1 MKRDDPP
8 RSARPTPGAPAVPG
22 GKAARPHSDR
32 REDDEILGKAYD
44 ARLMRRLLAYVRPHA
59 HLVAISGLLL
69 VVVSGAQLLQPYLL
83 KLAIDGPIARKD
95 LTGLEILVALYIGTI
110 VIELTMRYLQVYITE
125 LAGQNVV
132 MDLRAAV
139 FGHLQSLSSSFY
151 DRNPVGRLMTRV
163 TTDVEAINEFF
174 SMEVATVFI
183 DVAKLVSILAILLV
197 MAPSLALIT
206 LAVVPVLF
214 AISLFFR
221 KRLRDAYR
229 AIRTRISRINAYL
242 QENISG
248 IAVIHLFRR
257 EPRNESE
264 FEALNRDHRN
274 ADLGSVLYDS
284 LLSAVV
290 ELVGSLSVALLI
302 WYGGGEILRGA
313 LTFGTLVAFLKY
325 VNQFFLP
332 IQDLSAK
339 YATMQSAMA
348 SSERIF
354 ALLDTPVEIVDPPAA
369 APATPSRGRIDFERV
384 RFSNV
389 PGEEVLK
396 GIDLSVAPG
405 ETVAI
410 VGATGSGKSTV
421 IRLLI
426 RLYDVTAGRVL
437 LDGRDVR
444 EYELSELRRRTGLV
458 LQDPYIF
465 AGTIERNLTLGDPRV
480 DPARARA
487 AARAVG
493 ADVFIETLPG
503 GYDYEVRE
511 RGSNLS
517 TGQKQLLAFARCL
530 ARDPAV
536 LVLDEAT
543 SSVDP
548 ETERRLQQA
557 VATLTRG
564 RTSLIVAHRLAT
576 VLRADRILVMHH
588 GEIRESGTHE
598 QLLAHGGLYRRL
610 YELQFGSAAAS

>member
-1 MKRDDPP
+1 V
-8 RSARPTPGAPAVPG
+8 T
-22 GKAARPHSDR
+22 H
-32 REDDEILGKAYD
+32 DDEVLGKAYD
-44 ARLMRRLLAYVRPHA
+44 SRLMRRLLAFVRPHA
-59 HLVAISGLLL
+59 HLVAFSGLLL
-69 VVVSGAQLLQPYLL
+69 VLVSGAQLLQPYLL
-83 KLAIDGPIARKD
+83 KLAIDGPIAHRD
-95 LTGLEILVALYIGTI
+95 LTGLNLLVVLYVGTILV
-110 VIELTMRYLQVYITE
+110 ELTLRYLQVYITE

-132 MDLRAAV
+132 IDLRAAV
-139 FGHLQSLSSSFY
+139 FGHLQALSSSFY

-183 DVAKLVSILAILLV
+183 DVAKLISILAILLV

-214 AISLFFR
+214 AVSVFFR
-221 KRLRDAYR
+221 KRLRASYR

-248 IAVIHLFRR
+248 IAIIHLFRR
-257 EPRNESE
+257 EPLNEAE
-264 FEALNRDHRN
+264 FEALNRDHRD

-325 VNQFFLP
+325 VSQFFLP
-332 IQDLSAK
+332 IQDLSSK

-354 ALLDTPVEIVDPPAA
+354 ALLDTPVEIVEPPVP
-369 APATPSRGRIDFERV
+369 APPPPSRGRIDFEGV
-384 RFSNV
+384 RFSYV
-389 PGEEVLK
+389 PEEEVLR
-396 GIDLSVAPG
+396 GIDFAVAPG

-444 EYELSELRRRTGLV
+444 EYALPELRRRTGLV

-480 DPARARA
+480 DPERARE

-493 ADVFIETLPG
+493 ADAFIEALPG
-503 GYDYEVRE
+503 GYEYEVRE

-517 TGQKQLLAFARCL
+517 TGQKQLLSFARCL

-598 QLLAHGGLYRRL
+598 QLLAHAGLYRRL
-610 YELQFGSAAAS
+610 YELQFGAAAAS

>member
-1 MKRDDPP
+1 MTPGTPNSRKAAP
-8 RSARPTPGAPAVPG
+8 RSGAKPAAPAKPAG
-22 GKAARPHSDR
+22 

-44 ARLMRRLLAYVRPHA
+44 ARLMRRLLAFVRPHV
-59 HLVAISGLLL
+59 HLVAGSGVLL
-69 VVVSGAQLLQPYLL
+69 VLVSGAQLLQPYLI
-83 KLAIDGPIARKD
+83 KLAIDGPIAKKEPS
-95 LTGLEILVALYIGTI
+95 GLNLIVLLYVGTI
-110 VIELTMRYLQVYITE
+110 VAELTLRYLQVYTTE

-132 MDLRAAV
+132 TDLRAAV
-139 FGHLQSLSSSFY
+139 FGHLQALSSSFY

-183 DVAKLVSILAILLV
+183 DVAKLVSILAILLM

-206 LAVVPVLF
+206 LGIVPVLF
-214 AISLFFR
+214 AVSLFFR

-229 AIRTRISRINAYL
+229 AIRTRISRINAFL

-248 IAVIHLFRR
+248 ISVIHLFRR
-257 EPRNESE
+257 EPLNEAE
-264 FEALNRDHRN
+264 FEVLNRDHRN
-274 ADLGSVLYDS
+274 ADLGSVFYDA

-313 LTFGTLVAFLKY
+313 LTFGTLVAFLRY

-354 ALLDTPVEIVDPPAA
+354 SLLDTPVEIIDPPAPS
-369 APATPSRGRIDFERV
+369 APPPPRGRIDFDHV
-384 RFSNV
+384 HFSYV

-396 GIDLSVAPG
+396 GVDFTVAPG

-410 VGATGSGKSTV
+410 VGATGSGKSTL

-426 RLYDVTAGRVL
+426 RLYDVTSGRVL

-444 EYELSELRRRTGLV
+444 EYALPELRRRTGLV

-480 DPARARA
+480 DPERART

-493 ADVFIETLPG
+493 ADAFIEALPG
-503 GYDYEVRE
+503 GYEHEVRE

-517 TGQKQLLAFARCL
+517 TGQKQLLSFARCL

-576 VLRADRILVMHH
+576 VLSADRILVMHH
-588 GEIRESGTHE
+588 GEVRESGTHE
-598 QLLAHGGLYRRL
+598 ELLAHGGLYRRL
-610 YELQFGSAAAS
+610 YELQFGAAAAS

>member
-1 MKRDDPP
+1 
-8 RSARPTPGAPAVPG
+8 
-22 GKAARPHSDR
+22 
-32 REDDEILGKAYD
+32 
-44 ARLMRRLLAYVRPHA
+44 MRRLLAFVRPHQ
-59 HLVAISGLLL
+59 HLVAGSGVLL
-69 VVVSGAQLLQPYLL
+69 VLVSGAQLLQPYLI
-83 KLAIDGPIARKD
+83 KLAIDGPIAKRQ
-95 LTGLEILVALYIGTI
+95 LTGLNLIVLLYIGTI
-110 VIELTMRYLQVYITE
+110 VAELTLRYLQVYTTE

-132 MDLRAAV
+132 TDLRAAV
-139 FGHLQSLSSSFY
+139 FGHLQALSSSFY
-151 DRNPVGRLMTRV
+151 DKNPVGRLMTRV

-183 DVAKLVSILAILLV
+183 DVAKLISILTILLM

-206 LAVVPVLF
+206 LAVVPILF
-214 AISLFFR
+214 AVSLFFR

-248 IAVIHLFRR
+248 ISVIHLFRR
-257 EPRNESE
+257 EPLNEAE

-313 LTFGTLVAFLKY
+313 LTFGTLVAFLRY

-354 ALLDTPVEIVDPPAA
+354 ALLDTPVEIVD
-369 APATPSRGRIDFERV
+369 APAPVPPPPSRGRIDFDRV
-384 RFSNV
+384 RFSYV

-396 GIDLSVAPG
+396 GIDLRVLPG

-426 RLYDVTAGRVL
+426 RLYDVTSGSVR
-437 LDGRDVR
+437 LDGVDVR
-444 EYELSELRRRTGLV
+444 DYALPELRRRTGLV

-480 DPARARA
+480 DPDRARE

-493 ADVFIETLPG
+493 ADAFIEALPG
-503 GYDYEVRE
+503 GYAYEIRE

-598 QLLAHGGLYRRL
+598 ELLAARGLYSRL
-610 YELQFGSAAAS
+610 YELQFGAAAAS

>member
-1 MKRDDPP
+1 MARRD
-8 RSARPTPGAPAVPG
+8 V
-22 GKAARPHSDR
+22 
-32 REDDEILGKAYD
+32 
-44 ARLMRRLLAYVRPHA
+44 
-59 HLVAISGLLL
+59 SGLNTL
-69 VVVSGAQLLQPYLL
+69 VLVYVAA
-83 KLAIDGPIARKD
+83 LAAE
-95 LTGLEILVALYIGTI
+95 LAL
-110 VIELTMRYLQVYITE
+110 RYLQVYVTE
-125 LAGQNVV
+125 RAGQNVV
-132 MDLRAAV
+132 YDLRAAV
-139 FGHLQSLSSSFY
+139 FAHLQALSSRFY

-174 SMEVATVFI
+174 SMEVVTVLI
-183 DVAKLVSILAILLV
+183 DVAKLVSILGILLF

-206 LAVVPVLF
+206 LAVVPVLL
-214 AISLFFR
+214 AVSVFFR

-229 AIRTRISRINAYL
+229 AIRTRIARINAFL

-257 EPRNESE
+257 EPLNLAE
-264 FEALNRDHRN
+264 FEGLNRDHRD
-274 ADLGSVLYDS
+274 ADLGSVLYDA
-284 LLSAVV
+284 LLSAIV
-290 ELVGSLSVALLI
+290 ELVGSLSVALLM
-302 WYGGGEILRGA
+302 WYGGVQILRDQ
-313 LTFGTLVAFLKY
+313 LTFGTLVAFIAY
-325 VNQFFLP
+325 VKQFFLP

-339 YATMQSAMA
+339 YAVMQSAMA

-354 ALLDTPVEIVDPPAA
+354 ALLDTPVDIVDPPAP
-369 APATPSRGRIDFERV
+369 APPPPARGRIDFEGV
-384 RFSNV
+384 RFSYV
-389 PGEEVLK
+389 AEEPVLK
-396 GIDLSVAPG
+396 GLDFTVAPG

-426 RLYDVTAGRVL
+426 RLYDVTSGAVK

-444 EYELSELRRRTGLV
+444 EYRLSELRRRTGLV

-480 DPARARA
+480 DPERARE

-493 ADVFIETLPG
+493 ADAFIQAFPD
-503 GYDYEVRE
+503 GYAHEVRE

-517 TGQKQLLAFARCL
+517 TGQKQLLSFARCL

-548 ETERRLQQA
+548 ETERRLQDA

-564 RTSLIVAHRLAT
+564 RTSLVVAHRLAT

-588 GEIRESGTHE
+588 GEVRESGTHAE
-598 QLLAHGGLYRRL
+598 LPARDGLYRRL
-610 YELQFGSAAAS
+610 YRLQFGT

>member
-1 MKRDDPP
+1 MKRASPP
-8 RSARPTPGAPAVPG
+8 TTSAAGRTRPAGAP
-22 GKAARPHSDR
+22 
-32 REDDEILGKAYD
+32 DDEVLGKAYD
-44 ARLMRRLLAYVRPHA
+44 ARLMRRLLAYVRPHV
-59 HLVAISGLLL
+59 HLVAFSGLLL
-69 VVVSGAQLLQPYLL
+69 VLVSGAQLLQPYLL
-83 KLAIDGPIARKD
+83 KLAIDGPITNRN
-95 LTGLEILVALYIGTI
+95 LSGLDVLVLLYVGTI
-110 VIELTMRYLQVYITE
+110 VAELTLRYLQVYITE

-132 MDLRAAV
+132 LDLRAAV
-139 FGHLQSLSSSFY
+139 FGHLQALSSSFY

-214 AISLFFR
+214 AVSLFFR

-248 IAVIHLFRR
+248 IAIIHLFRR
-257 EPRNESE
+257 EPRNEAE
-264 FEALNRDHRN
+264 FDSLNRDHRN

-290 ELVGSLSVALLI
+290 ELVGSVSVALLI

-354 ALLDTPVEIVDPPAA
+354 ALLDTPVEIVDHPAPLPP
-369 APATPSRGRIDFERV
+369 PPSRGRIDFEGV
-384 RFSNV
+384 RFSYV
-389 PGEEVLK
+389 PEEEVLK
-396 GIDLSVAPG
+396 GIDFSVAPG

-426 RLYDVTAGRVL
+426 RLYDVTSGRVL

-465 AGTIERNLTLGDPRV
+465 AGTIARNLTLGDPRV
-480 DPARARA
+480 DLERARL

-493 ADVFIETLPG
+493 ADAFIEALPG
-503 GYDYEVRE
+503 GYDFEVRE

-517 TGQKQLLAFARCL
+517 TGQKQLLSFARCL

-576 VLRADRILVMHH
+576 VLGADRILVMHH
-588 GEIRESGTHE
+588 GEIREAGTHA
-598 QLLAHGGLYRRL
+598 QLLAREGLYRRL
-610 YELQFGSAAAS
+610 YELQFGAAAAS

>member
-1 MKRDDPP
+1 MSAERPP
-8 RSARPTPGAPAVPG
+8 RRPAGPAGPAAPGPAG
-22 GKAARPHSDR
+22 RAGAER
-32 REDDEILGKAYD
+32 REDDEVLGKAYD
-44 ARLMRRLLAYVRPHA
+44 ARLMRRLLAFVRPHT
-59 HLVAISGLLL
+59 HLVAASGVLLLL
-69 VVVSGAQLLQPYLL
+69 VSGVQLLQPYLV
-83 KLAIDGPIARKD
+83 KLAIDGPVARGD
-95 LTGLEILVALYIGTI
+95 VSGLNRIVLLYIGALAA
-110 VIELTMRYLQVYITE
+110 ELGLRYLQVYTTE
-125 LAGQNVV
+125 RAGQNVV
-132 MDLRAAV
+132 YDLRAAV
-139 FGHLQSLSSSFY
+139 FARLQALSSSFY

-174 SMEVATVFI
+174 SMEVVTVLI
-183 DVAKLVSILAILLV
+183 DVAKLVLILGILLA

-214 AISLFFR
+214 AVSMFFR
-221 KRLRDAYR
+221 RRLRDAYR
-229 AIRTRISRINAYL
+229 AIRTRIARINAFL

-248 IAVIHLFRR
+248 MSVIHLFRR
-257 EPRNESE
+257 EPRNLME
-264 FEALNRDHRN
+264 FERLNRAHRD

-290 ELVGSLSVALLI
+290 ELVGSLSVALLM
-302 WYGGGEILRGA
+302 WYGGVLILRDA
-313 LTFGTLVAFLKY
+313 LTFGTLVAFLAY
-325 VNQFFLP
+325 VKQFFLP

-339 YATMQSAMA
+339 YAVMQSAMA

-354 ALLDTPVEIVDPPAA
+354 ALLDTPVEITSPA
-369 APATPSRGRIDFERV
+369 APAPPPPARGRIDFEDV
-384 RFSNV
+384 RFSYV
-389 PGEEVLK
+389 PEEEVLK
-396 GIDLSVAPG
+396 GIDLKVAPG

-426 RLYDVTAGRVL
+426 RLYDAISGRVM

-444 EYELSELRRRTGLV
+444 EYDLSELRRRMGLV

-493 ADVFIETLPG
+493 ADTFIEALPG
-503 GYDYEVRE
+503 GYAYEVRE

-517 TGQKQLLAFARCL
+517 TGQKQLLSFARCL
-530 ARDPAV
+530 ARDPVV

-548 ETERRLQQA
+548 ETERRLQDA

-564 RTSLIVAHRLAT
+564 RTSLIIAHRLAT

-598 QLLAHGGLYRRL
+598 ELLAQDGLYRRL
-610 YELQFGSAAAS
+610 YELQFGAAAAG

>member
-1 MKRDDPP
+1 MKREIP
-8 RSARPTPGAPAVPG
+8 RRKSTE
-22 GKAARPHSDR
+22 K
-32 REDDEILGKAYD
+32 REDDEVLGKAYD

-59 HLVAISGLLL
+59 YLVALSGLLSSSSAEPSSSSPISSSSRSTAHREQEPL
-69 VVVSGAQLLQPYLL
+69 RARLP
-83 KLAIDGPIARKD
+83 GP
-95 LTGLEILVALYIGTI
+95 LYVGTI
-110 VIELTMRYLQVYITE
+110 VAELTLRYLQVYITE

-132 MDLRAAV
+132 LDLRAAV
-139 FGHLQSLSSSFY
+139 FGHLQALSSSFY

-214 AISLFFR
+214 AVSLFFR

-229 AIRTRISRINAYL
+229 ADPHADLADQRLPAG
-242 QENISG
+242 E
-248 IAVIHLFRR
+248 HLRHR
-257 EPRNESE
+257 HHPSLPTEPRNEAE

-354 ALLDTPVEIVDPPAA
+354 ACSTPRSRSSTRRRRRSLRLPRAGSTSRRPLLLR
-369 APATPSRGRIDFERV
+369 SRG
-384 RFSNV
+384 
-389 PGEEVLK
+389 GGLK
-396 GIDLSVAPG
+396 GIDFSVAPG

-421 IRLLI
+421 IRPAHPPV
-426 RLYDVTAGRVL
+426 R
-437 LDGRDVR
+437 RDV
-444 EYELSELRRRTGLV
+444 G
-458 LQDPYIF
+458 
-465 AGTIERNLTLGDPRV
+465 
-480 DPARARA
+480 ARA
-487 AARAVG
+487 AGRAR
-493 ADVFIETLPG
+493 
-503 GYDYEVRE
+503 
-511 RGSNLS
+511 
-517 TGQKQLLAFARCL
+517 
-530 ARDPAV
+530 
-536 LVLDEAT
+536 
-543 SSVDP
+543 
-548 ETERRLQQA
+548 
-557 VATLTRG
+557 
-564 RTSLIVAHRLAT
+564 
-576 VLRADRILVMHH
+576 RA
-588 GEIRESGTHE
+588 
-598 QLLAHGGLYRRL
+598 
-610 YELQFGSAAAS
+610 